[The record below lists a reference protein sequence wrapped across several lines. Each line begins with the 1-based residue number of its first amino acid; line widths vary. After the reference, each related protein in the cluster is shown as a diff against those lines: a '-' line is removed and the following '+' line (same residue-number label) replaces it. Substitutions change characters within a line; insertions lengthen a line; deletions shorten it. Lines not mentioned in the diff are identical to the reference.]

1 MASTDEQALAEALRP
16 LRQAL
21 ISVADVLACG
31 REKHPDDDGFR
42 QPPQYHVNRARQH
55 LDAMERGVQTE
66 DNLAHAACRLLMA
79 LQGDRASG

>member
-42 QPPQYHVNRARQH
+42 QPPQYHIDRARQH
-55 LDAMERGVQTE
+55 LEAMERGDTSE
-66 DNLAHAACRLLMA
+66 PHLEHAATRLLMA
-79 LQGDRASG
+79 IEARSR